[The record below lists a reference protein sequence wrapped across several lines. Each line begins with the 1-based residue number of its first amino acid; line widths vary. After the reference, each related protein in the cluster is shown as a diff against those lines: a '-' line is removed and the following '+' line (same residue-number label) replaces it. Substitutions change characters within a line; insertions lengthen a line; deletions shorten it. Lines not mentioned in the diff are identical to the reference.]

1 MCIGVYAGTES
12 DFQHVFETSKKTTD
26 SSLRTDLF
34 AGLAC
39 SKDTALVRSF
49 LNDQLSSNQNIL
61 TALVNVANRPGGY
74 LISWDFLK
82 AHWDDIYAQFV
93 SFLLLLH
100 CCFYTILYFHCLYN
114 RYSSASNF
122 PTLIRDI
129 SYRLRFEYQLNDVIS
144 RPLIL

>member
-26 SSLRTDLF
+26 TSLRTDLF

-49 LNDQLSSNQNIL
+49 LNDQLSSNQNII

-82 AHWDDIYAQFV
+82 AHWDEIYAQYVV
-93 SFLLLLH
+93 SSLLSLLL
-100 CCFYTILYFHCLYN
+100 FLYY
-114 RYSSASNF
+114 
-122 PTLIRDI
+122 
-129 SYRLRFEYQLNDVIS
+129 
-144 RPLIL
+144 LILSSRL